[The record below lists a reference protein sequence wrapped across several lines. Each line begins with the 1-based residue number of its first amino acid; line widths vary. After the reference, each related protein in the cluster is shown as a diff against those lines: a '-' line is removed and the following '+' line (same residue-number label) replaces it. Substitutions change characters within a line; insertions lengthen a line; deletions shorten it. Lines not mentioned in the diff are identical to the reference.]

1 MSTAMRSYEP
11 VSLGPTWRRGDD
23 GKFILP
29 EKTLGWAVL
38 GWTAEWL
45 QNPDGSPWMYTP
57 EQARFVLHWYAVD
70 HRGRFV
76 YRDGVF
82 QRLKGHGK
90 DPLAATLSVIELVGP
105 CRFGG
110 WEDGEPIVVDNPSAW
125 IQIAAVSKDQTRT
138 TMRLFPQL
146 ISKRAQRE
154 FQIQVGRELI
164 YAYHGDRM
172 IEAVTSSPRAL
183 EGGRP
188 SLTVRNETH
197 HWLSNNDG
205 HAMAEVIDRNSAKS
219 AGGQSR
225 ALSLT
230 NAYDPSE
237 ESVAQL
243 EREAFE
249 AMESGRSI
257 ATGMLYDSL
266 EAPPGAPLAAE
277 ELPAVLEAVRG
288 DSTWLDIE
296 RITNTILDPRNPPS
310 RSRRFWLNQIVS
322 PEDAW
327 VDSKDW
333 DLCKA
338 NDGVP
343 PLSPRDEIA
352 LFGDMSKSDDATGLV
367 AARLSDG
374 LVVPLGVWQ
383 RPPTMRAGEWTAPR
397 SDVDH
402 TVATAF
408 EAYRVAAFWADPSHT
423 FEDESGERYWDAVID
438 SWHRKYGAKLE
449 LWADRGEKQGHSI
462 MWDMTSPA
470 RLAQFAAAAERTA
483 TDIGEHYVVHD
494 GDPRLRTHVRNARR
508 YPTKYG
514 VSLWK
519 GHRESPRKIDL
530 AVCMVGALM
539 VRRLVLNNPNRKRR
553 RTGKVW

>member
-188 SLTVRNETH
+188 SLTIRNETH

-230 NAYDPSE
+230 NAFDPSE

-338 NDGVP
+338 NEGVP
-343 PLSPRDEIA
+343 PLSPKDEIV

-408 EAYRVAAFWADPSHT
+408 DAYRVAAFWADPSHT